1 MSSPETNQAAH
12 VAFSATVASALARSI
27 RDTPLRPLPAQAQ
40 ALLDA
45 AGIVVAPS
53 EAAAVS
59 DTMETV

>member
-12 VAFSATVASALARSI
+12 MAFSATVASALARSI

-45 AGIVVAPS
+45 AGIVVAPA
-53 EAAAVS
+53 ETAAAS
-59 DTMETV
+59 GATETV